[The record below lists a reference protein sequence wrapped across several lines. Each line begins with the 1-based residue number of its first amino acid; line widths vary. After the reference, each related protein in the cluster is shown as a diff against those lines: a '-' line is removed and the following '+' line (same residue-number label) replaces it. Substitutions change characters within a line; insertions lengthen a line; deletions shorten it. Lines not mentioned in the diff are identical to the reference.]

1 MSEWVRWWRH
11 KVVWLFLALVL
22 ATMAICFITA
32 YWQQN
37 LIGLAMV
44 IVELL
49 IMGYP
54 IRRYGMKVLELI
66 AESFKRE
73 E

>member
-1 MSEWVRWWRH
+1 MRDWIRWWKC
-11 KVVWLFLALVL
+11 KVVWQFLAFVL
-22 ATMAICFITA
+22 ATMAICFATA

-44 IVELL
+44 IIELL

-54 IRRYGMKVLELI
+54 IRRYGMRVLELI
-66 AESFKRE
+66 AESFMRGE
-73 E
+73 